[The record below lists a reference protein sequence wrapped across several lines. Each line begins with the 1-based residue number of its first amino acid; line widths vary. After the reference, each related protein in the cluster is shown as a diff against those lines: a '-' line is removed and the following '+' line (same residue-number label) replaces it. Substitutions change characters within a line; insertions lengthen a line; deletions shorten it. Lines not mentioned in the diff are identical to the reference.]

1 MMNSGIYKI
10 TNTLDNKCYI
20 GSAVNIKH
28 RWAIHKNSLIN
39 NKHHSI
45 YLQRVYNK
53 YGINQL
59 KHEVLLYCNK
69 KDLLFYEQRAIDTYK
84 PEYNSCEIAGS
95 PAGRRA
101 SEETKAKMRATRK
114 NISDETR
121 VKLSAASKGR
131 VSPNKGKS
139 PSKET
144 REKLSIAGKT
154 RKMSEDTKNKIAI
167 SNTGKIRSEET
178 KRKIGNASKLKIVSE
193 DTRNKMSI
201 ITKNRVRTVKGTF
214 K

>member
-1 MMNSGIYKI
+1 MNSGIYKI
-10 TNTLDNKCYI
+10 TNIINNKCYI
-20 GSAVNIKH
+20 GSAININK
-28 RWAIHKNSLIN
+28 RWAVHRNSLLF

-53 YGINQL
+53 YGITQL
-59 KHEVLLYCNK
+59 KYEVLLYCDK

-84 PEYNSCEIAGS
+84 PEYNLCKIAGS
-95 PAGRRA
+95 PAGRKA
-101 SEETKAKMRATRK
+101 SEETKAKMRAARK

-121 VKLSAASKGR
+121 AKLSAAGKGR
-131 VSPNKGKS
+131 ISPNKGKS

-144 REKLSIAGKT
+144 REKLSIAGKA
-154 RKMSEDTKNKIAI
+154 RKMSEDTKNKIAM

-178 KRKIGNASKLKIVSE
+178 KRKIGEASKLKIISE
-193 DTRNKMSI
+193 DTCNKMSV